1 MSYRIMHFD
10 RKKISLMINFIDI
23 EKLTVDYLLSSSDS
37 SDEELLL
44 YTHLMRKK
52 KIPNETLYYKCC
64 RSVYCRR
71 CKYILEIFIKSNIIY

>member
-1 MSYRIMHFD
+1 MSYRIMHSD

-23 EKLTVDYLLSSSDS
+23 EKLIVDYLLSSSDS

-52 KIPNETLYYKCC
+52 KIPRMKHCIT
-64 RSVYCRR
+64 SVVDQYTA
-71 CKYILEIFIKSNIIY
+71 EDVNIY